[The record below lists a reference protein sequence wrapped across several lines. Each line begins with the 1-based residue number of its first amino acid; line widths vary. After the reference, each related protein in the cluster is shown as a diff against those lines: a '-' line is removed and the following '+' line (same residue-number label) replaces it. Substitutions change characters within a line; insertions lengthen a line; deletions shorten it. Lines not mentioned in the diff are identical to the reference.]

1 MKPQAWAVIAL
12 AAIVGPVAWRFA
24 RRSRLALAIA
34 LVATTVA
41 GLGVAFGAFGYGG
54 CAQRGDCG
62 TVGGALRTVLT
73 VAILALAALLLFA
86 PARALW
92 RRLVPRRARARGDA
106 PRMRRR
112 DIALAICGAV
122 MALSSIAVIASNRA
136 EDRPGGL
143 AVVLFSAGILCVPLA
158 GRLATRNRLL
168 PRLDRIEHDGA
179 LQRAL
184 VLPGS
189 LVKLRLMRIGC
200 LCFAGA
206 GVVMAI
212 WPLESSTRSVGEVR
226 FVGIG
231 CAALF
236 GAIGLAGTL
245 LARGPV
251 RIELLPDALRWQT
264 GAAACSVAWQDITDV
279 RVFEIRSTWFLA
291 IDARPGS
298 VRMPRGQRLLARA
311 NRAVSRA
318 DVSIS
323 LEAFPVQ
330 PDRLA
335 EAIAACAHDAGR
347 RRQIGTERSLA
358 WLTDPAAPAPA
369 MKLGSTRSEHAVTGC
384 GSSSRCSQ
392 QAVEPAT
399 DIALG
404 DVATAHDEAQ

>member
-1 MKPQAWAVIAL
+1 MKPQAWVVIAL
-12 AAIVGPVAWRFA
+12 ATLLAPVAWRFA
-24 RRSRLALAIA
+24 RRSKLGLAIA
-34 LVATTVA
+34 VVATTVA
-41 GLGVAFGAFGYGG
+41 GLGLTFGAIGYGG

-62 TVGGALRTVLT
+62 IVGGALRTVL
-73 VAILALAALLLFA
+73 VVVIMLLATLLLFA
-86 PARALW
+86 LARALW
-92 RRLVPRRARARGDA
+92 RRLMPRRRLPRRPPAWSDA

-112 DIALAICGAV
+112 DIALAICGTV
-122 MALSSIAVIASNRA
+122 MALSSIAVIAS

-143 AVVLFSAGILCVPLA
+143 AVVLFSAGILCVPIS

-168 PRLDRIEHDGA
+168 PRLDRVQHDGA
-179 LQRAL
+179 LQPAL

-189 LVKLRLMRIGC
+189 RVKLRLMRAAC

-206 GVVMAI
+206 GVAMAI
-212 WPLESSTRSVGEVR
+212 WPLESSAHSVGEVR
-226 FVGIG
+226 FIGIA

-251 RIELLPDALRWQT
+251 RIELLPDALRWQI
-264 GAAACSVAWQDITDV
+264 GAAASSVAWQDITGV
-279 RVFEIRSTWFLA
+279 RVFDIRSTWFLA

-298 VRMPRGQRLLARA
+298 VRMSPGQRLLARA
-311 NRAVSRA
+311 NRAIARA

-323 LEAFPVQ
+323 LEAFPIE

-347 RRQIGTERSLA
+347 RRHIGAEPSLA

-369 MKLGSTRSEHAVTGC
+369 TKFGSKPAEHQTLTG
-384 GSSSRCSQ
+384 
-392 QAVEPAT
+392 
-399 DIALG
+399 
-404 DVATAHDEAQ
+404 

>member
-1 MKPQAWAVIAL
+1 MKPQAWVVIAL
-12 AAIVGPVAWRFA
+12 AALVGPVAWRSA
-24 RRSRLALAIA
+24 RRSKLALAIA

-41 GLGVAFGAFGYGG
+41 GLGLAFAALGYGG

-62 TVGGALRTVLT
+62 IVGGALRTVLT
-73 VAILALAALLLFA
+73 VAIMLLASLLVFALA
-86 PARALW
+86 RVLW
-92 RRLVPRRARARGDA
+92 RRLVPRPAPSGRPRAQADA

-112 DIALAICGAV
+112 DIALAICGTV
-122 MALSSIAVIASNRA
+122 MALSSIAVIASNSA

-143 AVVLFSAGILCVPLA
+143 AVLLFAAAILSVPIS
-158 GRLATRNRLL
+158 GRLAKRNRLL

-179 LQRAL
+179 LQPAL

-212 WPLESSTRSVGEVR
+212 WPLESSARSAGEVR
-226 FVGIG
+226 FIGIG

-251 RIELLPDALRWQT
+251 RIELLPDALRWQI
-264 GAAACSVAWQDITDV
+264 GAAACSVAWQDITDA

-311 NRAVSRA
+311 NQAVARAE
-318 DVSIS
+318 VSIS
-323 LEAFPVQ
+323 LEAFPVE

-335 EAIAACAHDAGR
+335 KAIAACAHDAGR
-347 RRQIGTERSLA
+347 RRQIGAEPSLA
-358 WLTDPAAPAPA
+358 WLADPAAPAPA
-369 MKLGSTRSEHAVTGC
+369 QKLGSTPSEHHAVSG
-384 GSSSRCSQ
+384 
-392 QAVEPAT
+392 
-399 DIALG
+399 
-404 DVATAHDEAQ
+404 